1 MERGEQQGLVVALYD
16 HGEVWSRGYGAR
28 THGAEI
34 EPDIDTI
41 FEIASITKTYTALL
55 LADMVARGE
64 VRLDQRLAEILPEG
78 WTMDPSAAEVTIEQV
93 ITHRSGLP
101 TAWPG
106 FVPASIADPFDNLT
120 EQVLREGLARA
131 AVVAPPGSA
140 HAYNNFAVSVLGL
153 SLANRLHM
161 PFEAAL
167 EARVLG
173 PLGLRNTWMDVP
185 PREASR
191 LADAMDLSGARVPH
205 WHLRAESPAGGLRA
219 SARDLLLYA
228 SAYLHPEA
236 QASATLQEALAMVVT
251 PRAETDVDGERI
263 GLAWFVTQG
272 GRTTTHSGR
281 TAQDSQLY
289 IDRERELIVVVL
301 ATNNTTRT
309 GTLARN
315 LLALMRG
322 EPGEPEPDALPPA
335 FTLDAAQRAALTGAF
350 QLEPGL
356 VVRIRDEGGVL
367 IVQATGQTSASLRP
381 VSATRAIIPGIA
393 TLDFD
398 LEAAAMTLTQGGNS
412 ARASRCREEDEEG
425 TAPVC
430 DEHAP

>member
-1 MERGEQQGLVVALYD
+1 MTPRLALIASLLFALVGCGATQTPQAQSHFVHIESEAEALCQRSMERGEQQGLVVALYD
-16 HGEVWSRGYGAR
+16 HGEVWSRGYGTR

-185 PREASR
+185 PREA
-191 LADAMDLSGARVPH
+191 
-205 WHLRAESPAGGLRA
+205 
-219 SARDLLLYA
+219 
-228 SAYLHPEA
+228 
-236 QASATLQEALAMVVT
+236 
-251 PRAETDVDGERI
+251 
-263 GLAWFVTQG
+263 GLAPCG
-272 GRTTTHSGR
+272 CDG
-281 TAQDSQLY
+281 L
-289 IDRERELIVVVL
+289 DRRACAPL
-301 ATNNTTRT
+301 APSRRVSRRRS
-309 GTLARN
+309 A
-315 LLALMRG
+315 G
-322 EPGEPEPDALPPA
+322 ECA
-335 FTLDAAQRAALTGAF
+335 
-350 QLEPGL
+350 
-356 VVRIRDEGGVL
+356 
-367 IVQATGQTSASLRP
+367 
-381 VSATRAIIPGIA
+381 
-393 TLDFD
+393 
-398 LEAAAMTLTQGGNS
+398 
-412 ARASRCREEDEEG
+412 
-425 TAPVC
+425 
-430 DEHAP
+430 